1 MFSKYLKSLS
11 ILKKFLFINFIIFTI
26 ISLFTF
32 IYLNNVQPNLIKKKS
47 VKHLNV
53 IDNTI
58 NTLVRLD
65 VKFDVE
71 DIRKFLFS
79 TRFIFQNL
87 DRVIFFDNDFSLIGD
102 TDTLDLDPRS
112 FSTRLDEIEFESL
125 NDNENDKNDK
135 NDKNENLDL
144 SENKDFSFEKIL
156 KKYLNSDNFGSSYTF
171 IQEDLN
177 QFKLITIKNVIKDDL
192 NIGYIAIT
200 ENANDIKIAT
210 DERKA
215 FVLRTAIA
223 VGFVI
228 LIFSFVLS
236 RYFIRPIQNLVSY
249 TKVIKDKSQTET
261 NIENLKSRNDELGL
275 LAKSLDDMT
284 IELQKRVAHAE
295 NFSTDLVHE
304 IRNPL
309 ASLKSASE
317 ILQDTNNSEQR
328 LKLLNILSHDV
339 LRIERL
345 ITDYSQMLKDEV
357 ALSKEKMKKI
367 NIEPIIQS
375 VVEDYNNIQKVKKNI
390 KINYENNGNEKYV
403 INGIENRIE
412 QIIANLLDN
421 SISFCKEGENIF
433 VNISNTVDKKILVK
447 IVDDGQGFKEKD
459 TSKIFK
465 RFYSNRPD
473 KFGEHSGLGLNI
485 VKNLVD
491 LHDGKIVASNRLDR
505 DGAIVEIR
513 FPSV

>member
-1 MFSKYLKSLS
+1 MFSKYLKNLS
-11 ILKKFLFINFIIFTI
+11 ILRKFLFINFIICTIIGTFTI
-26 ISLFTF
+26 

-47 VKHLNV
+47 INHTNIINNT
-53 IDNTI
+53 IDNI
-58 NTLVRLD
+58 LRLD
-65 VKFDVE
+65 VRFVTS

-87 DRVIFFDNDFSLIGD
+87 DRVIFFDQDLNLIGD

-112 FSTRLDEIEFESL
+112 FSTRLNEIEFESL
-125 NDNENDKNDK
+125 TEKKIDPIIKNEDIEIDKNQ
-135 NDKNENLDL
+135 NLSL
-144 SENKDFSFEKIL
+144 KKIL
-156 KKYLNSDNFGSSYTF
+156 RSYSNSNEYGKPYTF
-171 IQEDLN
+171 AQESLN
-177 QFKLITIKNVIKDDL
+177 QFKLITIKNVTKDKS
-192 NIGYIAIT
+192 NIGYLAII
-200 ENANDIKIAT
+200 ENANDIKTAT

-215 FVLRTAIA
+215 FVIRTVIA

-236 RYFIRPIQNLVSY
+236 RYFIKPIQNLVSY
-249 TKVIKDKSQTET
+249 TKIIKEKSQTK
-261 NIENLKSRNDELGL
+261 IDIDSLKNRNDELGL
-275 LAKSLDDMT
+275 LSNSLDDMT
-284 IELQKRVAHAE
+284 NELQKRVTHAE

-317 ILQDTNNSEQR
+317 ILQDTDNSDQR
-328 LKLLNILSHDV
+328 LKLINILSHDV
-339 LRIERL
+339 QRIERL

-375 VVEDYNNIQKVKKNI
+375 VVDDYNNIYKVKKDI
-390 KINYENNGNEKYV
+390 RINYENDGKNEYL

-421 SISFCKEGENIF
+421 SISFSKKGSNIF
-433 VNISNTVDKKILVK
+433 VNVSSIFDKKTMVK
-447 IVDDGQGFKEKD
+447 IIDEGEGFKEKD

-491 LHDGKIVASNRLDR
+491 LHDGEIVASNRLDS
-505 DGAIVEIR
+505 DGAIIEIK
-513 FPSV
+513 FPDA

>member
-32 IYLNNVQPNLIKKKS
+32 VYLSNVQPNLIKKKS

-58 NTLVRLD
+58 NTLIRLD
-65 VKFDVE
+65 IKFDNN

-87 DRVIFFDNDFSLIGD
+87 DRVIFFDNNLNLIGD

-112 FSTRLDEIEFESL
+112 FSKRLDEIEFESL
-125 NDNENDKNDK
+125 NVNENDKNDK
-135 NDKNENLDL
+135 NENVNLNENKNL
-144 SENKDFSFEKIL
+144 SFKDIL
-156 KKYLNSDNFGSSYTF
+156 KKYSNLDAYGSSYTF

-177 QFKLITIKNVIKDDL
+177 QFKLITIKNVIKDNL

-215 FVLRTAIA
+215 FVVRTAIA

-236 RYFIRPIQNLVSY
+236 RYFIKPIQNLVRY
-249 TKVIKDKSQTET
+249 TKVIKDKSQTKT
-261 NIENLKSRNDELGL
+261 NIESLKNRNDELGL
-275 LAKSLDDMT
+275 LSNSLDDMT

-357 ALSKEKMKKI
+357 ALSKEEMKKI

-375 VVEDYNNIQKVKKNI
+375 VVDDYNNIQTVKKNI
-390 KINYENNGNEKYV
+390 KINYENDGNEKYI

-433 VNISNTVDKKILVK
+433 VNISNTVNKKIVVK
-447 IVDDGQGFKEKD
+447 IIDDGQGFKEID

-491 LHDGKIVASNRLDR
+491 LHDGEIVASNRLDR
-505 DGAIVEIR
+505 DGAIVEIK

>member
-1 MFSKYLKSLS
+1 MFSKYLKNLS

-26 ISLFTF
+26 IGLFTI

-47 VKHLNV
+47 INHINI

-58 NTLVRLD
+58 DNILRLD
-65 VKFDVE
+65 VKFVDD

-87 DRVIFFDNDFSLIGD
+87 DRVIFFDNNLKLIGD

-112 FSTRLDEIEFESL
+112 FSTRLNEIEFESL
-125 NDNENDKNDK
+125 NDKTINQNVK
-135 NDKNENLDL
+135 
-144 SENKDFSFEKIL
+144 NKDIDIDKKKIL
-156 KKYLNSDNFGSSYTF
+156 SFKDILEKYSNSDKYGNPYTF
-171 IQEDLN
+171 TQEDFN
-177 QFKLITIKNVIKDDL
+177 QFKLTTIKNVIK
-192 NIGYIAIT
+192 NEINVGYLAIT
-200 ENANDIKIAT
+200 ENANDIKTAI

-215 FVLRTAIA
+215 FVIRNAIS

-236 RYFIRPIQNLVSY
+236 RYFIKPIQNLVSY
-249 TKVIKDKSQTET
+249 TKIIREKSQIKIS
-261 NIENLKSRNDELGL
+261 IENLKNRNDELGL
-275 LAKSLDDMT
+275 LSKSLDDMT
-284 IELQKRVAHAE
+284 NELQKRVAQAE

-317 ILQDTNNSEQR
+317 ILQDTNDSDQR

-339 LRIERL
+339 QRIERL

-367 NIEPIIQS
+367 NIEPIIKS
-375 VVEDYNNIQKVKKNI
+375 VVDDYNSIHNVKKEIN
-390 KINYENNGNEKYV
+390 INYENDGKDEYF
-403 INGIENRIE
+403 IYGIENRIE

-421 SISFCKEGENIF
+421 SISFSKKGRKIF
-433 VNISNTVDKKILVK
+433 VNVSIASDKNITVK
-447 IVDDGQGFKEKD
+447 IIDEGQGFKEKD

-491 LHDGKIVASNRLDR
+491 LHEGKIIASNRPNNN
-505 DGAIVEIR
+505 GAVIEIK
-513 FPSV
+513 FPTA